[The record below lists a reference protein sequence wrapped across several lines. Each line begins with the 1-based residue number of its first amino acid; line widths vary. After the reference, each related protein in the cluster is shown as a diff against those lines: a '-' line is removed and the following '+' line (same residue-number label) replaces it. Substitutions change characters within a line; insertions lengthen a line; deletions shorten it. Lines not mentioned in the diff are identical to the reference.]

1 MDTAPVRFEFHCDGG
16 QKTLRFVHAIPKE
29 LVCRGQLVG
38 DKNGTDGRFLET
50 VTSILKSRERDCQ
63 EASSTSCESCG
74 RTATSTLQHV
84 LSWPNK
90 VDDPVIGVYVCAVCE
105 RRECEMGLRQE
116 LGVIMGEITAH
127 SSAGSWSQ
135 TRELVICQVCGKTA
149 GVKKCGGCLVV
160 GYCNKEHQRS
170 DWKEHKKMCRRYSL

>member
-1 MDTAPVRFEFHCDGG
+1 MSTAPVRFEFHCDGG

-29 LVCRGQLVG
+29 LVCRSQLVG
-38 DKNGTDGRFLET
+38 DKSGSDVRPA
-50 VTSILKSRERDCQ
+50 R
-63 EASSTSCESCG
+63 AA
-74 RTATSTLQHV
+74 TATSTLQHV